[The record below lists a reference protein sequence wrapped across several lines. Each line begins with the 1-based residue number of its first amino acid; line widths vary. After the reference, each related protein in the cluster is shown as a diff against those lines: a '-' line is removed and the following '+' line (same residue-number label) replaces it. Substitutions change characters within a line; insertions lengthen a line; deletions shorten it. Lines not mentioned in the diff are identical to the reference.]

1 MPGSSSQRS
10 APAKKSDEEKAAEK
24 KLKANES
31 MLKACK
37 DDELKKVEEDVPI
50 PEIRAYGAKAKAT
63 LVKAIKDG
71 GGKVPP
77 EYE

>member
-1 MPGSSSQRS
+1 MGQKK

-37 DDELKKVEEDVPI
+37 DDELKKVEEAVGKGAHVGR
-50 PEIRAYGAKAKAT
+50 RALTTRLELAEEPACRRFQ
-63 LVKAIKDG
+63 
-71 GGKVPP
+71 
-77 EYE
+77 